1 MTKARGTALRR
12 VACPI
17 LIIAS
22 LGLAAPTLA
31 FDSGANTGGG
41 SNGGGGSTSATVSAV
56 TLADA
61 RAHIKRQR
69 WKQAIGVLKQIIAD
83 DPGNADALNL
93 MGYSL
98 RKSGD
103 YKSAQ
108 GFYLKALK
116 IKPGHRDA
124 NEYLGELYV
133 EIGQL
138 AKARQRLQAL
148 EDICGTGCEQYQE
161 LKQSIDAAG

>member
-17 LIIAS
+17 LIVVS
-22 LGLAAPTLA
+22 LGLAAPSLA
-31 FDSGANTGGG
+31 FDSGGNAGGG
-41 SNGGGGSTSATVSAV
+41 SNGGGGGTSATVSAV

-133 EIGQL
+133 EIGQF
-138 AKARQRLQAL
+138 AKARQRLEAL
-148 EDICGTGCEQYQE
+148 EGICGTGCEQYRE
-161 LKQSIDAAG
+161 LKQAIDAAS